1 MITCTRF
8 ALSAISIIS
17 KALSIRVPEV
27 IALQPL
33 NRCSRLQFLP
43 VVREK
48 AKQIIE
54 LLNDN
59 ERIRDER
66 EKARRLRDKYVGVGG
81 SANEQG
87 MVVKDLRPIGIADS
101 FVL

>member
-1 MITCTRF
+1 
-8 ALSAISIIS
+8 
-17 KALSIRVPEV
+17 
-27 IALQPL
+27 
-33 NRCSRLQFLP
+33 
-43 VVREK
+43 
-48 AKQIIE
+48 
-54 LLNDN
+54 LNDN